1 MFWLGLI
8 LGMVIG
14 SIITILLIRK
24 LMFYVGEHPEII
36 EDIVDKATRT
46 FTNTVVDEL
55 QEKLNKIKKSTSYSS
70 NPFNSSNV
78 TQNVIINTGINHEI

>member
-8 LGMVIG
+8 LGMIIG
-14 SIITILLIRK
+14 SIITVLLIRK

-46 FTNTVVDEL
+46 FTNTVIDE
-55 QEKLNKIKKSTSYSS
+55 
-70 NPFNSSNV
+70 
-78 TQNVIINTGINHEI
+78 